1 MSRRRGGAPTLK
13 IISWRHIPAQV
24 NGTAG
29 DHKVQVELPH
39 RFQKAIDRAAMVAG
53 LTDASSYV
61 AEMTSELRATTGAD
75 IEAEVAELV
84 HAIEAAFPLERLNDY
99 VETGGWRPDAAHDD
113 GGTST

>member
-1 MSRRRGGAPTLK
+1 MTRRRGGAPSLK
-13 IISWRHIPAQV
+13 IISWRDIPAQV

-61 AEMTSELRATTGAD
+61 AEMTSELRPTDGTD
-75 IEAEVAELV
+75 IEAEVADLV
-84 HAIEAAFPLERLNDY
+84 QAIETEFPLERLNDF
-99 VETGGWRPDAAHDD
+99 VETGGWRPGSGPHDK
-113 GGTST
+113 GPTP

>member
-1 MSRRRGGAPTLK
+1 MSRRRGGAPALK

-61 AEMTSELRATTGAD
+61 AEMTSELRPTDGAD
-75 IEAEVAELV
+75 LESEVAALV
-84 HAIEAAFPLERLNDY
+84 HAIEADFPLERLNDY
-99 VETGGWRPDAAHDD
+99 VETGGWRPDAVD
-113 GGTST
+113 GEGNTAT

>member
-1 MSRRRGGAPTLK
+1 MSRRRGGAPSLK
-13 IISWRHIPAQV
+13 IISWREIPAQV

-61 AEMTSELRATTGAD
+61 AELPSEIRPTEGLD
-75 IEAEVAELV
+75 IEAEVAALV
-84 HAIEAAFPLERLNDY
+84 GEIEAEFPLARLDEY
-99 VETGGWRPDAAHDD
+99 VHSGGWRPGPDRSDQ
-113 GGTST
+113 GQTS